1 MPEAQG
7 RLVTTE
13 ELARF
18 AECRLAWWYDR
29 THPLAQASTD
39 EVARRIELLGA
50 VYGPGARDLPEYQ
63 LLNHLRERSAGQVS
77 ASTAAPPV
85 SDVRPLDRPHRLVGA
100 VIISAAMVIGCVLAS
115 IVFSLT
121 QR

>member
-1 MPEAQG
+1 MSDGTG
-7 RLVTTE
+7 RIVTAE

-29 THPLAQASTD
+29 THPLARANAD
-39 EVARRIELLGA
+39 ELTRRMELLGT
-50 VYGPGARDLPEYQ
+50 VYGPGARDLPEHQ
-63 LLNHLRERSAGQVS
+63 LLRHLRERAGGKPSAPK
-77 ASTAAPPV
+77 AAPPAEV
-85 SDVRPLDRPHRLVGA
+85 GPMERPQRLLVA
-100 VIISAAMVIGCVLAS
+100 IVIIGALIVGGVLAS

>member
-1 MPEAQG
+1 MPDGTG
-7 RLVTTE
+7 RIVTTE

-29 THPLAQASTD
+29 THPLARANAD
-39 EVARRIELLGA
+39 ELTRRIDLLGT
-50 VYGPGARDLPEYQ
+50 VYGPGARDLPEHQ
-63 LLNHLRERSAGQVS
+63 LLRHLRERAGGMP
-77 ASTAAPPV
+77 AATPKAAPPA
-85 SDVRPLDRPHRLVGA
+85 DVGPTERPHRLLIAIILIGAIVVG
-100 VIISAAMVIGCVLAS
+100 GVLAS